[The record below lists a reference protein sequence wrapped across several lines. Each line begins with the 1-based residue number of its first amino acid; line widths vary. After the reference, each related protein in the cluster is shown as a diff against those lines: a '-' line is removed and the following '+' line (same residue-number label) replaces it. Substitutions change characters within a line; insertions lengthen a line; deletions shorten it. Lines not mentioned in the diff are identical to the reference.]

1 MKELLLIP
9 GPTPVSE
16 EVLSALSKETMAHTD
31 DRFASIMTSAL
42 DKTRKLFGA
51 EKGFPFIIAGS
62 GTLGME
68 MALTN
73 ILNEGE
79 NLLVLFMDS
88 LAIVLL
94 TLGKLSV

>member
-16 EVLSALSKETMAHTD
+16 EVLSALSKETIAHTD

-79 NLLVLFMDS
+79 NLLVLSHGFFWRS
-88 LAIVLL
+88 FC
-94 TLGKLSV
+94 

>member
-16 EVLSALSKETMAHTD
+16 EVLSALSKETIAHTD

-79 NLLVLFMDS
+79 NLLVLSHGFFGDR
-88 LAIVLL
+88 LL